1 MSLITFLFSV
11 VALFQPAAHST
22 NPQLQA
28 RLHAAKETVAPGGQT
43 EVALELT
50 LAEGWYLYHPIV
62 LGTGLPTEVTWS
74 LPDGVT
80 TGELRFPKP
89 VPGSEPVGDLSLEYL
104 ALKPPVLILATLDV
118 DPDVAPG
125 PLSIAATVRGL
136 ACKEACV
143 PVQAQVSLTLPVGL
157 DEAAPA
163 NGALFEKARAA
174 LPESLEQSDFLA
186 GSRLVVS
193 HTRVPLGGSAA
204 VAAVLRV
211 KDGYYVQDRDPGVK
225 DLIGTRLF
233 IESKPGITFDPAV
246 QVWPEPQVQQ
256 VRFVGAVRKQVGEF
270 LVQAPFEVDA
280 ETAEVGPV
288 RLRVLIEYQAC
299 SDSGTCFPP
308 TMAEGFVEFEVVP
321 AAAAAV
327 ASSDP
332 VVAQL
337 DIRPRA
343 AAVSGSVARAVSQTG
358 LAVWGVF
365 LTAFLGGVL
374 LNIMPC
380 VLPVI
385 SLKILGFV
393 QQAHD
398 DRRRIFRMGL
408 LYAAGIM
415 ASFAF
420 LAALMVTAGLAWG
433 GYMQQPGFLIGLIAV
448 VFAFALSLL
457 GVYEFNLPGA
467 AMGAAGSAAAREGYG
482 GAFLSGILA
491 TALAT
496 PCVAPLLGSALG
508 LLARMPWWLSG
519 PGIMLVGL
527 GLAAPYV
534 LLTAFPGWLRFV
546 PKPGQWMVVFKEITG
561 LIFVVVVLWLLYILA
576 HMVPQDRLLATIGL
590 LVAVSLACWLLGK
603 ISLTASPRRA
613 VTIWATAVLLLVGG
627 GWTSFRVFETKDR
640 SIPWQDWEP
649 GVAERLAAEGYTVYV
664 DYTAAWCLTCQWNKI
679 TVMHTD
685 DVAAEFRRLGIY
697 PIIGDFTRR
706 NDVMQEE
713 IQAYGRNGVPT
724 NVILPAGKPDQPI
737 VLPELLRAGAVIEA
751 LRAAGPSRQSPGLY
765 Q

>member
-1 MSLITFLFSV
+1 MSLITLVFSL
-11 VALFQPAAHST
+11 VALLQPAVHST

-28 RLHAAKETVAPGGQT
+28 RLYAAHETVPPGGHT
-43 EVALELT
+43 EIALELT
-50 LAEGWYLYHPIV
+50 LADGWYLYHPIV

-74 LPDGVT
+74 LPDGVA

-125 PLSIAATVRGL
+125 ALSIAATVRGL

-174 LPESLEQSDFLA
+174 LPELLEQSDFLA

-211 KDGYYVQDRDPGVK
+211 KDGHYVQDRDPGVK
-225 DLIGTRLF
+225 GLIGTRLL
-233 IESKPGITFDPAV
+233 IESRPGITFDPAR
-246 QVWPEPQVQQ
+246 QVWPEPQVEQ

-288 RLRVLIEYQAC
+288 RLRVLVEYQAC
-299 SDSGTCFPP
+299 SDTGTCFPP
-308 TMAEGFVEFEVVP
+308 AMAEGLAEFEIVP
-321 AAAAAV
+321 ATAAAV
-327 ASSDP
+327 ASTDP

-337 DIRPRA
+337 DIRPMA
-343 AAVSGSVARAVSQTG
+343 AAESGSPARAVSQT
-358 LAVWGVF
+358 ASRVWGIF
-365 LTAFLGGVL
+365 LLAFVGGVI

-408 LYAAGIM
+408 AYAAGIM
-415 ASFAF
+415 VSFAF
-420 LAALMVTAGLAWG
+420 LAVLMVTAGLAWG
-433 GYMQQPGFLIGLIAV
+433 GLMQRPSFLIGLIAV
-448 VFAFALSLL
+448 VFAFGLSLL
-457 GVYEFNLPGA
+457 GVFEFQLPGA
-467 AMGAAGSAAAREGYG
+467 ATSAAGSAAAREGYG

-496 PCVAPLLGSALG
+496 PCVAPFLGTALG
-508 LLARMPWWLSG
+508 LLVQMPWWLSG
-519 PGIMLVGL
+519 PGVMTVGL
-527 GLAAPYV
+527 GLAVPYV

-546 PKPGQWMVVFKEITG
+546 PKPGQWMVVFKQITG
-561 LIFVVVVLWLLYILA
+561 FILVLVVLWLLYILA
-576 HMVPQDRLLATIGL
+576 RIVEQDRLLATLGL
-590 LVAVSLACWLLGK
+590 LVAVALACWLLGK
-603 ISLTASPRRA
+603 INLTASPRRA
-613 VTIWATAVLLLVGG
+613 VTIWATALLLLAGG
-627 GWTSFRVFETKDR
+627 GWTSFRVFGPENR

-649 GVAERLAAEGYTVYV
+649 GVAERLAADGYTVYV
-664 DYTAAWCLTCQWNKI
+664 DYTADWCLTCQWNKS
-679 TVMHTD
+679 VVLHTR
-685 DVAAEFRRLGIY
+685 DVAAEFRQLGVY
-697 PIIGDFTRR
+697 PVKADFTSR
-706 NDVMQEE
+706 NDVMQGEL
-713 IQAYGRNGVPT
+713 QGHGRNGVPT
-724 NVILPAGKPDQPI
+724 NVILPAGQPDQPV
-737 VLPELLRAGAVIEA
+737 VLPELLRAKTVLDA
-751 LRAAGPSRQSPGLY
+751 LRAAGPSQQNPGFY
-765 Q
+765 E